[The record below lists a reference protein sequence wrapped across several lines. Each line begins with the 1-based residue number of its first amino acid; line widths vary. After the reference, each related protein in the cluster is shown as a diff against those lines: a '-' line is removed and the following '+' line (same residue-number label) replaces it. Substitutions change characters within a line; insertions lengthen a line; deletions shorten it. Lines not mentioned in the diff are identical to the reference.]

1 MRKESLAFLKEL
13 VETPSPS
20 GFEQPVQKA
29 WKEEVSKYADCV
41 RTDLHGN
48 CIAALNEEGAPRIM
62 FAGHCDELGFIV
74 NYISDEGFIHFRT
87 IGGFDV
93 STIPGRRVRIHT
105 EKGPV
110 LGVLGKKAVHLMKED
125 ERKKAVEAEDLWID
139 IGAKDKKEAESVV
152 SVGDAATYTYGLEE
166 LRGDLVVARGFD
178 DKMGSFVVAEIIRL
192 LAKQKPRA
200 AVFSVSTVQEE
211 VGLRGARTSAFGIS
225 PTVGI
230 AVDVTHASDH
240 PKVEKTIAGGTKL
253 GKGPVICRGA
263 NINPVVARILTDVAK
278 RKKIPYQMEAAPGGT
293 GTDANAI
300 QLTRAGVAAGLVSV
314 PLRYMHT
321 PVEVLSLKDLDNATK
336 LLAAFVM
343 AVDEKTDFTP

>member
-1 MRKESLAFLKEL
+1 MRKESFAFLKRM

-20 GFEQPVQKA
+20 GFEHPVQRI
-29 WKEEVSKYADCV
+29 WREEAGKYAESV

-48 CIAALNEEGAPRIM
+48 CIAALNEEGAPRVM

-74 NYISDEGFIHFRT
+74 NYIGDDGFIYFRT

-93 STIPGRRVRIHT
+93 GIVPGRRVQILT

-110 LGVLGKKAVHLMKED
+110 FGVLGKKAVHLMKEE
-125 ERKKAVEAEDLWID
+125 ERKKAPEVEDLWID
-139 IGAKDKKEAESVV
+139 IGAKDKKEAESLV
-152 SVGDAATYTYGLEE
+152 SVGDPATYTYGLEN

-178 DKMGSFVVAEIIRL
+178 DKMGSFVVGEVLRALVRH
-192 LAKQKPRA
+192 KPRA

-211 VGLRGARTSAFGIS
+211 VGIRGAKTSAFGVN
-225 PTVGI
+225 PQVGI
-230 AVDVTHASDH
+230 AVDVTHATDH
-240 PKVEKTIAGGTKL
+240 PKVEKAVAGETKL

-263 NINPVVARILTDVAK
+263 NINPVVFRILLDVAK
-278 RKKIPYQMEAAPGGT
+278 RKKIPYQLEAAPGGT

-300 QLTRAGVAAGLVSV
+300 QLTRAGVATGLVSV

-321 PVEVLSLKDLDNATK
+321 PVEVLSLKDLDNTVK
-336 LLAAFVM
+336 LLAGFVM
-343 AVDEKTDFTP
+343 AVDETTDFTP